1 MKKKFI
7 YCSLLA
13 VILLSISA
21 VAKNESAFEKAY
33 TRYRFVVDA
42 PKSDGASM
50 QLSEVELF
58 DEAGKKVPS
67 SAFTLGYDASGYG
80 RERPWPEDEGP
91 INAIDGDLDTKWL
104 DWRAGLHSSAQ
115 RRAAVYL
122 DFKFPAPKKISGY
135 AWYTANDYP
144 GRNPAAWRVLASNDG
159 ASWTELD
166 KVTHFTCNGFRT
178 QAFNRS
184 FARLGNWRFKIDA
197 SRATG
202 KIDWLEA
209 TLEAMAPKAVE
220 LLYGLRDGSR
230 VSDCGGEVD
239 VSFYPSK
246 IESSSR
252 LSSEV
257 CTTLVNYGSKTL
269 EVSRKPEIHVE
280 IDSSDRDSVVRACLR
295 EFVRSFQIYRNMTSH
310 WLESGIAEWVI
321 LFNFSG
327 EDGADYAKKAALA
340 ALRCDANGATTAS
353 FLDFLVRTRDADIV
367 SKLHAACCNG
377 VYRTDIWKTFTGS
390 TLKELEGEWI
400 DHLNGRKHRTPIVV
414 SSADAKDILDLV
426 DPFIGSAGT
435 GHTTP
440 AAAYPF
446 GMVQPGPDT
455 GLGGWEHCSSY
466 QYGDSSIMRF
476 SQTHLSGTGC
486 SDFSDVAFMPFV
498 GDIGDAISRKFKD
511 GIVKAKEK
519 ASPGYYSVELKS
531 GVKVEITCTEHVAI
545 YRIKFGKRP
554 ARLLYDPTW
563 GHGRVE
569 AADIKP
575 MKNRRVSG
583 HVGDRRGWPDRDYYF
598 SWEVSVEPTAECVI
612 DRVGN
617 DSIPVT
623 VYSFDNLKEGEELF
637 LKVSLSQ
644 SSEKGARGNIDAE
657 VPAWDFDGVLA
668 ATRAKWRTLLS
679 RVSAKGVP
687 ENLKILYTSVYHLCF
702 QPNRLS
708 DAGEAPLYSTF
719 SCWDI
724 YRAAGPLYT
733 ILTPEYVPLFVNSM
747 IWHFDR
753 NGFLPVW
760 TLWGRDNQCM
770 IGAHSVPMVIDAYL
784 KGFGGVDWE
793 AAFDCVKTTLTKNR
807 KRHKARYDLI
817 NKYGYYPCDIVKD
830 ESVSRLLE
838 DCYDQSCAARFAKVL
853 GKEDDAAFFY
863 NRSLNWTNVFDSA
876 TGFMRGKDSRGNWRK
891 NFDPYKVSHIGNCE
905 YTEGNAFHWNWHVMQ
920 EPELLVNM
928 LGGKEKAVERLVNL
942 FNEDSTKG
950 VGAIP
955 DVSGLIGQY
964 CHGNEPSHHNI
975 YFFTL
980 LGRRDL
986 TAKYIR
992 EVFDTQYDIMPDG
1005 ICGNEDCGQMSA
1017 WYIFSAMG
1025 FYPFDPCGG
1034 KYVLGEPQ
1042 FNEITVQTGNGKV
1055 FRVVSDSAGNPTK
1068 AVIFNNKKIDSG
1080 IIDHKDVINGGTLH
1094 FVAP

>member
-1 MKKKFI
+1 MKKIKVL
-7 YCSLLA
+7 CSVFAVVLGLLA
-13 VILLSISA
+13 NADEKVSQ
-21 VAKNESAFEKAY
+21 KAY
-33 TRYRFVVDA
+33 SRYRFQVDA
-42 PKSDGASM
+42 PKSSTLCM
-50 QLSEVELF
+50 QISEIELY
-58 DEAGKKVPS
+58 DEAGARIPRS
-67 SAFTLGYDASGYG
+67 RFDLGFDAAGYG
-80 RERPWPEDEGP
+80 IRTPWPESESP
-91 INAIDGDLDTKWL
+91 ENAVDNDVDTKWL
-104 DWRAGLHSSAQ
+104 DFRGGLGANPRQ
-115 RRAAVYL
+115 RAAVYL
-122 DFKFPAPKKISGY
+122 EFKFAAPQKLSGY
-135 AWYTANDYP
+135 GWYTANDSID
-144 GRNPAAWRVLASNDG
+144 RNPASWRFMASNDG
-159 ASWTELD
+159 VNWDELD
-166 KVTHFTCNGFRT
+166 KVAYFGCNSLKALACR
-178 QAFNRS
+178 RM
-184 FARLGNWRFKIDA
+184 FADIGRCKVDVNADLLSGKKEWVEKKLKPALEVLLPMAIELVA
-197 SRATG
+197 GKERAN
-202 KIDWLEA
+202 DLH
-209 TLEAMAPKAVE
+209 KANVALFSEYAQLSDSE
-220 LLYGLRDGSR
+220 LLGACVRHYAQLSDSEILGACVRHFVAIYCAKGLNPESDG
-230 VSDCGGEVD
+230 VW
-239 VSFYPSK
+239 
-246 IESSSR
+246 I
-252 LSSEV
+252 
-257 CTTLVNYGSKTL
+257 
-269 EVSRKPEIHVE
+269 PE
-280 IDSSDRDSVVRACLR
+280 ALAAWAW
-295 EFVRSFQIYRNMTSH
+295 Y
-310 WLESGIAEWVI
+310 
-321 LFNFSG
+321 FNLSG
-327 EDGADYAKKAALA
+327 EDKISSIKSRAQKDPRFDADGAVGAL
-340 ALRCDANGATTAS
+340 
-353 FLDFLVRTRDADIV
+353 FLDYVAGKYDRQTII
-367 SKLHAACCNG
+367 KLFDACCKG
-377 VYRTDIWKTFTGS
+377 RYSEKLWEQLADKS
-390 TLKELEGEWI
+390 MQELNEEWLAY
-400 DHLNGRKHRTPIVV
+400 LNGKKLRTKTVV
-414 SSADAKDILDLV
+414 ASDAKDVLEWV

-466 QYGDSSIMRF
+466 QYGDGSIQRF

-498 GDIGDAISRKFKD
+498 GDIGDAICRKFKD
-511 GIVKAKEK
+511 GIIKAKEK

-545 YRIKFGKRP
+545 YRIRFGKGP

-569 AADIKP
+569 AADIRP

-598 SWEVSVEPTAECVI
+598 AWEVSAEPTGERVI
-612 DRVGN
+612 DRVGK

-623 VYSFDNLKEGEELF
+623 VYSFDNLKEGDELY
-637 LKVSLSQ
+637 LKVSLSR

-657 VPAWDFDGVLA
+657 VPAWDFDGALA
-668 ATRAKWRTLLS
+668 ANRAKWRALLS
-679 RVSAKGVP
+679 RVSARGAP
-687 ENLKILYTSVYHLCF
+687 EDLKILYTAIYHLCF

-733 ILTPEYVPLFVNSM
+733 ILTPEYVPHFVNSM
-747 IWHFDR
+747 LWHFDR

-784 KGFGGVDWE
+784 KGFGGIDWE
-793 AAFDCVKTTLTKNR
+793 YAFDCVKTTLTKNR
-807 KRHKARYDLI
+807 KRHKANYQLI
-817 NKYGYYPCDIVKD
+817 EKYGYYPCDIVKD

-838 DCYDQSCAARFAKVL
+838 DCYDQSCAARFAKAL
-853 GKEDDAAFFY
+853 GRDDDAAFFRS
-863 NRSLNWTNVFDSA
+863 RSLNWTNVFDSA
-876 TGFMRGKDSRGNWRK
+876 TGFMRGKDSRGKWRR

-920 EPELLVNM
+920 EPGLLVDM
-928 LGGKEKAVERLVNL
+928 LGGREKAVDRLVNL

-986 TAKYIR
+986 TAKYVR
-992 EVFDTQYDIMPDG
+992 EVCDTQYYITPDG

-1017 WYIFSAMG
+1017 WYIFSALG

-1034 KYVLGEPQ
+1034 EYVLGEPQ
-1042 FNEITVQTGNGKV
+1042 FSEISVKTGNKV
-1055 FRVVSDSAGNPTK
+1055 FRVTSDCAGEPTG
-1068 AVIFNNKKIDSG
+1068 AVIMNGRKIDSPV
-1080 IIDHKDVINGGTLH
+1080 INHKDIVNGGTLR
-1094 FVAP
+1094 FVK